1 MKLLRAF
8 ILLAAAATVTSAAG
22 VTGSAEGFAKGV
34 TGGGS
39 ATPVYPSTTAELVSY
54 LGDSS
59 ARVII
64 LTKTFDFTNTEGTT
78 TETGCAPWGTASACQ
93 LAINKNSWCTNYQP
107 NAPSVS
113 VSYDNAGILGITV
126 KSNKSLVGEGSS
138 GVIKGKGLRIVSG
151 ASNIIIQNVAITDLN
166 PKYVW
171 GGDALTLNNADLVWI
186 DHVTTARI
194 GRQHLVLGT
203 DASNRVTVSNSYFN
217 GVTSYSA
224 TCDGYHYWGIYL
236 TGSNDMVTLKGNY
249 IYHMSGR
256 SPKVGGNTLL
266 HAVNNY
272 WYDSSGHAFEIDSGG
287 YVLAEGNVFQNIPTV
302 VEGTVGGQLFT
313 SPDTSTNAICSTYLG
328 HTCQVNGFGS
338 SGTFKQ
344 SDTAFLVNFQ
354 GKNIA
359 SAEAYTVAQSSVPAN
374 AGQGKL

>member
-1 MKLLRAF
+1 MRLHTP
-8 ILLAAAATVTSAAG
+8 ILSLFAAAAGTSAAG

-59 ARVII
+59 ARVIV
-64 LTKTFDFTNTEGTT
+64 LTKTFDFTGTEGTT

-93 LAINKNSWCTNYQP
+93 VAINKNDWCTNYQP

-113 VSYDNAGILGITV
+113 VTYDNAGVLGITV

-151 ASNIIIQNVAITDLN
+151 ASNIIIQNIAITDLN

-171 GGDALTLNNADLVWI
+171 GGDAITLDNADMVWI

-203 DASNRVTVSNSYFN
+203 SASNRVTVSNSYFN

-302 VEGTVGGQLFT
+302 IEGTVGGQLFT
-313 SPDTSTNAICSTYLG
+313 SPDSTTNAICSTYLG

-344 SDTAFLVNFQ
+344 ADTAFLVNFQ

-359 SAEAYTVAQSSVPAN
+359 SASAYTVAQSSVPSN